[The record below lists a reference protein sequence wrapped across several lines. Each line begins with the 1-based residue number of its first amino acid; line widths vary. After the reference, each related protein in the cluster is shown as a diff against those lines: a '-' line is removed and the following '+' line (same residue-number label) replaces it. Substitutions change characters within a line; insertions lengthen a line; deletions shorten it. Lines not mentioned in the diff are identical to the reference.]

1 MTWAGYR
8 VGGHSG
14 LSGEEYDL
22 TQDPQMGRSRH
33 IWVSHVNSER
43 SEKFGGGYCSK
54 KWDILLVQGIGDWNV
69 NIWSV
74 AIYN

>member
-1 MTWAGYR
+1 MRWAGYR

-22 TQDPQMGRSRH
+22 TQDPQIGRSRH

-43 SEKFGGGYCSK
+43 SEKFGAGYCSTK
-54 KWDILLVQGIGDWNV
+54 FRV
-69 NIWSV
+69 
-74 AIYN
+74 